1 LKPQQI
7 VVFKDAGA
15 EAEDVR
21 RLVPRLMINEAN
33 TAEFLKIKIPTR
45 TSFPNRLCFYKRFRL
60 GSTMTSTAL
69 NSLARASSAY
79 LRSAMHQPIQWH
91 EWGAEAFAVARRE
104 NKPMLLDIGA
114 VWCHWCHVMD
124 RESYDDAE
132 IAAIVN
138 QHFIAVKV
146 DRDERPDID
155 SRYQAAVQAVSGQGG
170 WPLTAF
176 LTPDGKPFYGGTYFP
191 PSDGYGRP
199 SFRRVLLSIANAY
212 AEKHGDVV
220 EQAKMVESAIAL
232 SESFAG
238 RSGRVSAGVIATIQE
253 SAFKMFDPQHGGF
266 GQAPKFPHPSA
277 LDLLI
282 ERYAKS
288 PPYRKERDRMGHP
301 DSSESPDSSERNA
314 SLRNLIT
321 TTLEHMA
328 RGGVYD
334 QLAGGF
340 HRYSVDERW
349 VVPHFEKMCYDNSEL
364 LKNYVHAYQAT
375 GEEFFADVARDMIR
389 WMDEWL
395 SDRQRGGFYASQDAD
410 ISMDDDGDYFTW
422 TLDEARGVL
431 TKEEAEAAALHYDIN
446 EVGEMHHNPAKN
458 VLYVRAPVEEIARRM
473 NLAPERVRELLATA
487 KKKMYAARLQRPTP
501 YVDKTVYVGWNSLC
515 VSAYLEAAKVLNL
528 AEARR
533 FALKSL
539 DRVLGEA
546 WKAGS
551 EQKNLAGEAPS
562 ATRTLLHVVSYSDPK
577 ASHRE
582 VPGLLDDY
590 AFTALACLDAYEA
603 TADLSYFKFARA
615 IADAMIER
623 FYDATSGG
631 FFDSEPVAEGTSLGV
646 LATRRKPLQD
656 SPTPAGN
663 PMAAIALMRLHHYT
677 GDAAY
682 RDKAELTLE
691 TFAGVAEQFGIFA
704 ATYGIAVVHLV
715 ESPLQVVVI
724 AQDGDEDA
732 AGELHAA
739 AVAAFAFNK
748 SAVRLAANQ
757 AAAENLPPALAATIP
772 NLPDLS
778 RKPGSRKSFAVL
790 CSGSACQPPV
800 SDAADLRNA
809 LEAALHKN

>member
-1 LKPQQI
+1 
-7 VVFKDAGA
+7 
-15 EAEDVR
+15 
-21 RLVPRLMINEAN
+21 M
-33 TAEFLKIKIPTR
+33 T
-45 TSFPNRLCFYKRFRL
+45 
-60 GSTMTSTAL
+60 TSTL

-91 EWGAEAFAVARRE
+91 EWGAEAFAAAQRE

-132 IAAIVN
+132 IASIVN

-212 AEKHGDVV
+212 AEKHGDVI
-220 EQAKMVESAIAL
+220 EQAKMLESAIAQ
-232 SESFAG
+232 SESYAG
-238 RSGRVSAGVIATIQE
+238 RSGRVSSGVIAAIQA
-253 SAFKMFDPQHGGF
+253 SAFKMFDPHNGGF

-282 ERYAKS
+282 ERYAGTHNAEKTNGAA
-288 PPYRKERDRMGHP
+288 PPP
-301 DSSESPDSSERNA
+301 VSEGREPHTNLGDA
-314 SLRNLIT
+314 DDQLRHLIV

-328 RGGVYD
+328 NGGVYD

-395 SDRQRGGFYASQDAD
+395 SDRERGGFYASQDAD
-410 ISMDDDGDYFTW
+410 ISMEDDGDYFTW
-422 TLDEARGVL
+422 TLDEARALL
-431 TKEEAEAAALHYDIN
+431 TAEEAQIAALHYDIN

-458 VLYVRAPVEEIARRM
+458 VLYVRASVPEIAQRM
-473 NLAPERVRELLATA
+473 NLPPECVRELLAAA

-501 YVDKTVYVGWNSLC
+501 YIDKTVYVGWNSLC

-528 AEARR
+528 ADARR
-533 FALKSL
+533 FALRSL
-539 DRVLGEA
+539 DRVLAEA
-546 WKAGS
+546 WKAKS
-551 EQKNLAGEAPS
+551 ASAQHQTVGES
-562 ATRTLLHVVSYSDPK
+562 ARATLLHVVSYSDPA

-582 VPGLLDDY
+582 VAGLLDDY
-590 AFTALACLDAYEA
+590 GCTALACLDAYEA
-603 TADLSYFKFARA
+603 TADLSYFKFAHA
-615 IADAMIER
+615 ITDAMIAR

-631 FFDSEPVAEGTSLGV
+631 FFDSEPAADGESLGV

-663 PMAAIALMRLHHYT
+663 PMAAIALARMHHYT
-677 GDAAY
+677 GDAGY

-704 ATYGIAVVHLV
+704 ATYGIAVVHLL
-715 ESPLQVVVI
+715 ESPVQVVVI
-724 AQDGDEDA
+724 AADLDEHL
-732 AGELHAA
+732 AGKLYAA
-739 AVAAFAFNK
+739 AVAPFAFPK
-748 SAVRLAANQ
+748 STLRLAANQ
-757 AAAENLPPALAATIP
+757 AVAENLPPALAASIP
-772 NLPDLS
+772 HLPDLIA
-778 RKPGSRKSFAVL
+778 GKSFAVL
-790 CSGSACQPPV
+790 CSGSACQPPIT
-800 SDAADLRNA
+800 DPAELRTA
-809 LEAALHKN
+809 LQKALRKS

>member
-1 LKPQQI
+1 
-7 VVFKDAGA
+7 
-15 EAEDVR
+15 
-21 RLVPRLMINEAN
+21 
-33 TAEFLKIKIPTR
+33 
-45 TSFPNRLCFYKRFRL
+45 
-60 GSTMTSTAL
+60 
-69 NSLARASSAY
+69 
-79 LRSAMHQPIQWH
+79 MHQPIQWH
-91 EWGAEAFAVARRE
+91 EWGAEAFAAAQRE

-124 RESYDDAE
+124 RESYDDPE

-155 SRYQAAVQAVSGQGG
+155 SRYQAAVLAVSGQGG

-220 EQAKMVESAIAL
+220 EQAKMVESAIAQ

-288 PPYRKERDRMGHP
+288 NGASFRTAEDDRPQMDTTNAGAEESPPYRKERDRMGHP
-301 DSSESPDSSERNA
+301 ACSSDED
-314 SLRNLIT
+314 LRNVIV

-349 VVPHFEKMCYDNSEL
+349 GVPHFEKMCYDNSEL
-364 LKNYVHAYQAT
+364 LKNYVHAYQET
-375 GEEFFADVARDMIR
+375 GEEFFADVARDIIR

-395 SDRQRGGFYASQDAD
+395 SDQQRGGFYASQDAD

-422 TLDEARGVL
+422 TLDEARAVL
-431 TKEEAEAAALHYDIN
+431 TKEEAEVAALHYDIN

-458 VLYVRAPVEEIARRM
+458 VLYVRAPVEEVGRRM
-473 NLAPERVRELLATA
+473 NLAPECVGELLEAA
-487 KKKMYAARLQRPTP
+487 KTKMYAARLQRPTP

-528 AEARR
+528 PDARR
-533 FALKSL
+533 FALKCL

-546 WKAGS
+546 WKPAP
-551 EQKNLAGEAPS
+551 EEKRAGEGPFELRS
-562 ATRTLLHVVSYSDPK
+562 GPVHATRALLHVVSYSEPNSEPK

-603 TADLSYFKFARA
+603 TADVSYFKFGRA
-615 IADAMIER
+615 ITDAMIAR
-623 FYDATSGG
+623 FYDETSGG
-631 FFDSEPVAEGTSLGV
+631 FFDSEPVADGTSLGV

-663 PMAAIALMRLHHYT
+663 PMAAIALMRMHHYT

-704 ATYGIAVVHLV
+704 ATYGIAVVHLL

-724 AQDGDEDA
+724 SEDGDEDA
-732 AGELHAA
+732 ASELYAA
-739 AVAAFAFNK
+739 GVAPFAFNK
-748 SAVRLAANQ
+748 STLRLAANQ
-757 AAAENLPPALAATIP
+757 ATVENLPPALAATIP
-772 NLPDLS
+772 NLPGLDWKES
-778 RKPGSRKSFAVL
+778 ASGKSGSKKSFAVP

-800 SDAADLRNA
+800 HDAAELRRM
-809 LEAALHKN
+809 LEGALHKS